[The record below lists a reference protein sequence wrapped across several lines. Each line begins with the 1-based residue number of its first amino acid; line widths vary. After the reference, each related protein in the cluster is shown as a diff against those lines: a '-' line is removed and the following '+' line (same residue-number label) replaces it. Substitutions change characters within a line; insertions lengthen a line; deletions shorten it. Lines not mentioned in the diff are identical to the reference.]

1 MRYLKLVLGV
11 LLLISI
17 QGYSQRNFER
27 LWEKVEVLELE
38 GKERSAN
45 EIVDKIYEKAVAKE
59 NDVQLIKALLYQ
71 SKFALKLQEDA
82 ELIVTNRLMKE
93 IEQSSQ
99 PTTKAVLHSILARF
113 MWQYFQEHRWQIYR
127 RTNVAPEANNDF
139 RTWDL
144 NTLFQSIHK
153 HYDASIKEAELLQN
167 VPIAKYNYLLVK
179 RKDSEVYRPTLY
191 DILAHRAIAF
201 FMHEE
206 SRITKPKE
214 RFYIDNEV
222 YFNLPNEFIR
232 VSLVTTDTLSSQYKA
247 LKVYQELENFHFKEG
262 NETALVDVTLRRLFY
277 GRTKATVQKRLNLY
291 IDALEKFHKNLQK
304 GQNTLLVRAK
314 LAEALY
320 GRAKLDSFTSDRK
333 KALHICDEILNKTA
347 KSRAADIAR
356 NVKYKI
362 LEKNLDIVTEQV
374 YTTEHPVKILVKYN
388 NVAQLNFK
396 VYKVNQNHHIRKELW
411 YSNRDSI
418 IADFM
423 SKNKPVETATVSLP
437 QQGDYF
443 KHSIEYG
450 LPKLP
455 IGKYLVFASQSKE
468 FASKQLM
475 AWNYVQVSNLLCSES
490 RVNKGVEI
498 RVLDRRTGT
507 PIVKAK
513 IKHKHGVVRTNTLGK
528 AVIGLRRLDTD
539 LRITYQGDSLSI
551 NNRWY
556 YNYGTS
562 NYDNSK
568 TRARSF
574 LFLDRGIYRPGQA
587 VYFKGII
594 LTRKDFK
601 TAVAAN
607 IEFDVVLYDANHK
620 KIQTLTLKTNELGAI
635 AGAFKLPLSGL
646 MGRFTIDVLEK
657 NDSYHSFDG
666 GYTNFSVEEYKR
678 PKFEVKF
685 DPVKESY
692 GVGDTVTLKGNAQ
705 AFFGGAIENA
715 NVTYRVIRT
724 ATYSHWKYYS
734 YYHGQ
739 ATQEIANG
747 EVKTKKDGTFEIPFK
762 AIPDPTLNK
771 EGLPVFNYEIVADVT
786 DISGETRSAE
796 KRIAIGYHSLKVNL
810 NMTNDWKHGEQQKIG
825 IQSTNLNGACTS
837 AAVTVKIFKLQSPK
851 YILRKRLLDKPD
863 LQYYT
868 KEEFKMLFPNDPY
881 EDEHDYK
888 NWENGEVVYEQTLT
902 TRKGQELPIKVDW
915 ASGYYR
921 VEAKTK
927 DIQGNVILK
936 KKYVQ
941 ITNSEDAYLADS
953 QLFDFSILNKKTA
966 KKDGYA
972 GITMNTAAN
981 NLTVL
986 VKGYYSG
993 RCFYEEVHNFGGR
1006 TTINVPFS
1014 YLKKKRRIVP
1024 NSNVK
1029 FQFFVVKNNDYQTE
1043 TGIIYFRENRS
1054 TLELETRSF
1063 RDKLMPGGKEKWR
1076 FTIKNTSQK
1085 KQAEVLASMYDMS
1098 LDQFVQHRWNSN
1110 LSIYDYYSNS
1120 IDDIDVPLLG
1130 SNMFEILN
1138 NLHYRSVSVKRY
1150 YDKINTFGFHLNNYH
1165 NSDYLRSIS
1174 AKHRRG
1180 NGKVRKLNNRFDV
1193 NEKAVQGIVVDENN
1207 MPLPGASVKV
1217 IGSTKGMATDFEG
1230 YFSIGVKKKAQLEIS
1245 YVGYETARFR
1255 VKRGE
1260 QFHVRLGIDPKSLEE
1275 VVVTAHGIR
1284 REKKALGYAT
1294 TKVRS
1299 EAFRVRPD
1307 DEVAALLE
1315 GKASGVVVEKEQAL
1329 MLDQKKATIIKENIA
1344 KEKKAAMELKKM
1356 KAIKTRTNLQE
1367 TAFFYPHLRTNKNGD
1382 VSFEFETPEAL
1393 TRWKLQLLAH
1403 TKEGV
1408 SGYLNKEVVTQKE
1421 LMVIPN
1427 APRFLRENDTIVF
1440 QSKIS
1445 NLSNKSLSGTASL
1458 LLYDALTGD
1467 DITNKLLRNKSALT
1481 AFKIDQKGNTTA
1493 SWKLAI
1499 PEGMQ
1504 AVEYKVVAQ
1513 AGNYSDGES
1522 NVLPVLSNR
1531 MLVTETM
1538 PITVSAG
1545 ETETYKLK
1553 PLLENTSKTLRHH
1566 QFTLEY
1572 TTNPT
1577 WYAIQSL
1584 PYLMEFPHECAEQTF
1599 SRYYANT
1606 LGSYI
1611 VNSNPKIKEVFE
1623 TWKAN
1628 DQLVS
1633 KLELNEQLKQVLIAE
1648 TPWVRDAQNSA
1659 EQQKRLALLFDLEK
1673 MAEQETAVLEKLK
1686 KLQFPN
1692 GAFPWFAG
1700 GRENYWITQHIVA
1713 GFGHLNKLKAN
1724 QYKSNYETLLTKAI
1738 AYLDS
1743 EFILRHKKKLKYRKV
1758 ITEFSY
1764 WELNYLYTRSF
1775 FVKRHPLSKELGEI
1789 TALYLAHTSK
1799 DWLARSIR
1807 NKIILA
1813 MVCHRYGKKSEAK
1826 RILTN
1831 LKELAIVDKDKGM
1844 YWKANRSGWRW
1855 NEAPIETQA
1864 LAIEAFA
1871 EITKDTK
1878 TVEALKIWLLN
1889 SKRKTEWETTKATTE
1904 AIYALLLQGNNWLA
1918 SEKGAT
1924 ITVGSETIKTAE
1936 IKTVQAGSGYF
1947 KKEWKGEAVK
1957 TNMGNVVVKNE
1968 SKVPQYGGLY
1978 WQYFEHLEAIKN
1990 GNQKGEI
1997 QIEKE
2002 LYLKKNTDAGPQ
2014 LQKITAATPIAVGD
2028 LVTMRIVLHVKE
2040 DFEFVHLKDMRA
2052 SGFEPVDVL
2061 SRYHWK
2067 DGLGY
2072 YQSTKDVATHFF
2084 FDYLRKGTY
2093 VLEYDVRANNA
2104 GQFSN
2109 GISTIQSM
2117 YAPEFG
2123 SHTQGVK
2130 VLITPQR

>member
-1 MRYLKLVLGV
+1 MNTIRILFFLA
-11 LLLISI
+11 LLIPTT
-17 QGYSQRNFER
+17 SQAQRQFEK
-27 LWEKVEVLELE
+27 LWSKVETFEKE
-38 GKERSAN
+38 GKIKSAN
-45 EIVDKIYEKAVAKE
+45 EVVDVIYQKALRKKNE
-59 NDVQLIKALLYQ
+59 IQLVKALLYQ
-71 SKFALKLQEDA
+71 SKYIKVLEEDA
-82 ELIVTNRLMKE
+82 LLTIVQRLSKHNNQTKFPVNCILETFLADVKWKYLKTNRWK
-93 IEQSSQ
+93 
-99 PTTKAVLHSILARF
+99 
-113 MWQYFQEHRWQIYR
+113 IYR
-127 RTNVAPEANNDF
+127 RTNLEEADSVDF
-139 RTWDL
+139 RTWDIKKL
-144 NTLFQSIHK
+144 SNSIRENYNNVLSK
-153 HYDASIKEAELLQN
+153 SDQLQAIPIEDYD
-167 VPIAKYNYLLVK
+167 YLLIQGDEK
-179 RKDSEVYRPTLY
+179 IRHLRPTLL
-191 DILAHRAIAF
+191 DVLAHRMMPFLEHTESGITQPKEQF
-201 FMHEE
+201 DIENPLYYELPESFIKLTIEWEHEE
-206 SRITKPKE
+206 DANYNVLRLYQKLE
-214 RFYIDNEV
+214 RFH
-222 YFNLPNEFIR
+222 FNNNN
-232 VSLVTTDTLSSQYKA
+232 LS
-247 LKVYQELENFHFKEG
+247 
-262 NETALVDVTLRRLFY
+262 ALV
-277 GRTKATVQKRLNLY
+277 
-291 IDALEKFHKNLQK
+291 E
-304 GQNTLLVRAK
+304 
-314 LAEALY
+314 
-320 GRAKLDSFTSDRK
+320 
-333 KALHICDEILNKTA
+333 
-347 KSRAADIAR
+347 
-356 NVKYKI
+356 
-362 LEKNLDIVTEQV
+362 
-374 YTTEHPVKILVKYN
+374 
-388 NVAQLNFK
+388 
-396 VYKVNQNHHIRKELW
+396 
-411 YSNRDSI
+411 
-418 IADFM
+418 
-423 SKNKPVETATVSLP
+423 
-437 QQGDYF
+437 
-443 KHSIEYG
+443 
-450 LPKLP
+450 
-455 IGKYLVFASQSKE
+455 
-468 FASKQLM
+468 
-475 AWNYVQVSNLLCSES
+475 
-490 RVNKGVEI
+490 
-498 RVLDRRTGT
+498 
-507 PIVKAK
+507 
-513 IKHKHGVVRTNTLGK
+513 
-528 AVIGLRRLDTD
+528 
-539 LRITYQGDSLSI
+539 
-551 NNRWY
+551 
-556 YNYGTS
+556 
-562 NYDNSK
+562 
-568 TRARSF
+568 
-574 LFLDRGIYRPGQA
+574 LFLDRTEYLKNQSVDWDRVQYIKALERMYKSLPDGPWKGLAQIKYAVALYDRTSKTKFREDRERALHIAKEVMVKYRNTDAAQLATTVIDNIKNERLSVQTEKYYPSSGNIMAHVAYINIQKLYVHFYKVPLYQSFERSYNYKERDSVIKQYFATHKAIRTHEVKLLQRNQYFFESTDIALPKLDKGHYLMLTTTKPKFNKEELFTWSDIKITDLVCVTSDTKNGDIYQVLHRNTGKPIENAKISFGSQTKYTDKIGETNFSNIKRNSPILVTYKKDSLYLGESFTRGYNSPGAEWRKKKQCKSFLFTDRNLYRPGQT
-587 VYFKGII
+587 VYFKGIV
-594 LTRKDFK
+594 LTRHNHETQPETQQNFLVVIRDSNWKEIK
-601 TAVAAN
+601 SIAV
-607 IEFDVVLYDANHK
+607 
-620 KIQTLTLKTNELGAI
+620 KTNEFGSFSGKIKIPLGRLT
-635 AGAFKLPLSGL
+635 GQYRMKVEQVK
-646 MGRFTIDVLEK
+646 TNYDQ
-657 NDSYHSFDG
+657 FDNG
-666 GYTNFSVEEYKR
+666 NTRFSVEAYKR
-678 PKFEVKF
+678 PKFEVKLDEF
-685 DPVKESY
+685 SKKYKVNDSIQ
-692 GVGDTVTLKGNAQ
+692 VTGQAK
-705 AFFGGAIENA
+705 AFFGGAIANA
-715 NVTYRVIRT
+715 KLKYSIIRT
-724 ATYSHWKYYS
+724 SKKTHWKYREYDNNS
-734 YYHGQ
+734 SKYV
-739 ATQEIANG
+739 IAKGVLSTDNLG
-747 EVKTKKDGTFEIPFK
+747 KFSIPFK
-762 AIPDPTLNK
+762 AIPDLTKKK
-771 EGLPVFNYEIVADVT
+771 EHLPVFNYKIEVEVT
-786 DISGETRSAE
+786 DTNGETRSDV
-796 KRIAIGYHSLKVNL
+796 KTIHIGYHDATLNLKVPQK
-810 NMTNDWKHGEQQKIG
+810 WKADVPSKVEIHTQ
-825 IQSTNLNGACTS
+825 NLNGIQIDKK
-837 AAVTVKIFKLQSPK
+837 VNVKIYKLISPDR
-851 YILRKRLLDKPD
+851 ILRERRLVRSSLWPS
-863 LQYYT
+863 
-868 KEEFKMLFPNDPY
+868 EEQWRTLFPNDPY
-881 EDEHDYK
+881 KEETNVK
-888 NWENGEVVYEQTLT
+888 NWKKGGLVFETQINTANKQHLELVPKSNLT
-902 TRKGQELPIKVDW
+902 QKVW
-915 ASGYYR
+915 NSGKYI
-921 VEAKTK
+921 VEANMVTATK
-927 DIQGNVILK
+927 LDITERYYFSL
-936 KKYVQ
+936 
-941 ITNSEDAYLADS
+941 TNDEDQYLADN
-953 QLFDFSILNKKTA
+953 QLFESVIVNDKIIEQDGFIHIRLLTAATNLEVTMDASYNETFFYKEHLMINGRKDIKLPLNLFKKIEGLNVADNIKIRYSMMRNNDFTFEDDLILFNKKEELL
-966 KKDGYA
+966 KVE
-972 GITMNTAAN
+972 
-981 NLTVL
+981 TV
-986 VKGYYSG
+986 
-993 RCFYEEVHNFGGR
+993 
-1006 TTINVPFS
+1006 T
-1014 YLKKKRRIVP
+1014 
-1024 NSNVK
+1024 
-1029 FQFFVVKNNDYQTE
+1029 
-1043 TGIIYFRENRS
+1043 
-1054 TLELETRSF
+1054 F
-1063 RDKLMPGGKEKWR
+1063 RDKLRPGKKEKWR
-1076 FTIKNTSQK
+1076 FTIKNQK
-1085 KQAEVLASMYDMS
+1085 NIKFHAEVLASMFDLS
-1098 LDQFVQHRWNSN
+1098 LDQ
-1110 LSIYDYYSNS
+1110 LSYYSHQWKHSINIPDKYYNLIGSKHVRGFNLGTHKQYNRNWELDLSMSRKYDQLNDFGLLSNS
-1120 IDDIDVPLLG
+1120 VARLL
-1130 SNMFEILN
+1130 
-1138 NLHYRSVSVKRY
+1138 
-1150 YDKINTFGFHLNNYH
+1150 
-1165 NSDYLRSIS
+1165 
-1174 AKHRRG
+1174 RG
-1180 NGKVRKLNNRFDV
+1180 R
-1193 NEKAVQGIVVDENN
+1193 ASGIVVEDVEEEADIAYEQYQG
-1207 MPLPGASVKV
+1207 LDRGYS
-1217 IGSTKGMATDFEG
+1217 DFNYRDG
-1230 YFSIGVKKKAQLEIS
+1230 
-1245 YVGYETARFR
+1245 
-1255 VKRGE
+1255 
-1260 QFHVRLGIDPKSLEE
+1260 D
-1275 VVVTAHGIR
+1275 
-1284 REKKALGYAT
+1284 
-1294 TKVRS
+1294 
-1299 EAFRVRPD
+1299 
-1307 DEVAALLE
+1307 
-1315 GKASGVVVEKEQAL
+1315 KASAMSYEYMSTADSLGKTIK
-1329 MLDQKKATIIKENIA
+1329 QKPKQGLTQIKA
-1344 KEKKAAMELKKM
+1344 
-1356 KAIKTRTNLQE
+1356 RTNLQE

-1403 TKEGV
+1403 TKNGV

-1467 DITNKLLRNKSALT
+1467 DITNKLLRNKTTLT
-1481 AFKIDQKGNTTA
+1481 AFEIDQKGNTTA

-1531 MLVTETM
+1531 MLVTERM

-1758 ITEFSY
+1758 ITELSY

-1775 FVKRHPLSKELGEI
+1775 FVKTHPLSKELGEI

-1864 LAIEAFA
+1864 LAIEAFV

-1904 AIYALLLQGNNWLA
+1904 AIYALLLQGNNWLT

-1936 IKTVQAGSGYF
+1936 IETVQAGSGYF
-1947 KKEWKGEAVK
+1947 KKEWKGEAV
-1957 TNMGNVVVKNE
+1957 TSNMGNVVVKNE

-1978 WQYFEHLEAIKN
+1978 WQYFEDLEAIKN

-2014 LQKITAATPIAVGD
+2014 LQKITATTPIAVGD

-2130 VLITPQR
+2130 VLIAPQR